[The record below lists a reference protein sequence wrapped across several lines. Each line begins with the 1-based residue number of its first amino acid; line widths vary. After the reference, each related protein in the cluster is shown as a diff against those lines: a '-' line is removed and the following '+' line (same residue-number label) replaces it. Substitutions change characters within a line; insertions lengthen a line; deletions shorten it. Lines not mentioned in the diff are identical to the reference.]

1 MRYFRRKSGQNY
13 TTAGADIKIF
23 DVNVGRET
31 IKLCI
36 SFVFFY
42 CVGINENTVRS
53 YKSSNA
59 VLTDR

>member
-1 MRYFRRKSGQNY
+1 ML
-13 TTAGADIKIF
+13 
-23 DVNVGRET
+23 VE
-31 IKLCI
+31 KLENFTLVLCC
-36 SFVFFY
+36 FFY